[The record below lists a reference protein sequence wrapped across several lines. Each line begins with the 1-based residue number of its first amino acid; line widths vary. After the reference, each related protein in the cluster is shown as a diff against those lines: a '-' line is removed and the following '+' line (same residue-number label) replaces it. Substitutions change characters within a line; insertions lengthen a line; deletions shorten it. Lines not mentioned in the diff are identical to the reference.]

1 MSRRKQSNP
10 KPLLKDLNSQTEHL
24 IGSEYTTITTTTVG
38 LDAAPCSPSN
48 SEKSQPQ
55 KKRFKRDYSPIN
67 KPIDSTETPTQPNES
82 NSSLKNSNVDS
93 SHSSTNVSSSIL
105 INGKRYYRKF

>member
-48 SEKSQPQ
+48 SEKSSTQPQ

-67 KPIDSTETPTQPNES
+67 KPIDSTETPTQPN
-82 NSSLKNSNVDS
+82 NNVDN